1 MGDKY
6 RVLPDQSK
14 TPRAHEL
21 LASTLMTVPE
31 MLAALGGS
39 LSRDTFYKWR
49 QTGKGPRCFALPN
62 GELRCRRD
70 DFQRWLDDLYGQADE
85 RAAA

>member
-1 MGDKY
+1 MGQEY
-6 RVLPDQSK
+6 RVLPDRSR
-14 TPRAHEL
+14 TLLAHDL
-21 LASTLMTVPE
+21 LASMLMTVPE

-39 LSRDTFYKWR
+39 VSRDTFYKWR
-49 QTGKGPRCFALPN
+49 QTGKGPRCFPLPN

-70 DFQRWLDDLYGQADE
+70 DFQQWLDDLYG